1 MNKQTK
7 TKTKKQKNIHA
18 FNKSSIFKVKLYNS
32 SFWYFDMIVFML
44 QMHYGGHTHIAKS
57 SRRIRFYESVDVP
70 LAVLSFA

>member
-1 MNKQTK
+1 MNKQ

-44 QMHYGGHTHIAKS
+44 
-57 SRRIRFYESVDVP
+57 
-70 LAVLSFA
+70 